1 MESFYWIVLMI
12 AVVFMIIGLTA
23 SAMML
28 QHQSAEEV
36 FPKSHSPC
44 PDGWESDPTYANSCK
59 LPYGAGNGYGNNNAG
74 TPEERKKSNMG
85 TFDNKQMIYNDT
97 AIFNIDAY
105 HDADGQIAKDH
116 GPGRAGATIHY
127 NIVKSEIEKH
137 GQLKL
142 LQFPDTISRC
152 QKKEWANHH
161 GIKWDGITNYN
172 NCK

>member
-44 PDGWESDPTYANSCK
+44 PDGWKHDNGTCILHDQSSTDSSDHILATTHNNFNSTVGLDIASYNTNPTSLTDKVVDVGGSSYAAGANSYSK
-59 LPYGAGNGYGNNNAG
+59 FVF
-74 TPEERKKSNMG
+74 KS
-85 TFDNKQMIYNDT
+85 
-97 AIFNIDAY
+97 DA
-105 HDADGQIAKDH
+105 
-116 GPGRAGATIHY
+116 T
-127 NIVKSEIEKH
+127 
-137 GQLKL
+137 
-142 LQFPDTISRC
+142 RC